1 MLFKVFFFFTI
12 KVFVLQNRCSF
23 KEILEK
29 SILAIRKMEDSL
41 IFLSSILAG
50 EKDGQIDISEVF
62 CFLTEIE

>member
-1 MLFKVFFFFTI
+1 MLFKVFFFFFTI

-29 SILAIRKMEDSL
+29 SVLAIRKMKGPL

-50 EKDGQIDISEVF
+50 EDGQIDISEVF